1 MADLSAIPPKMM
13 VRVELLA
20 EDLLELEVREFLFSY
35 CSTAETPSATVNQ
48 GNLEIEMTYADW
60 ELALAGLTKRIV
72 SQLTD
77 DGGLPKE
84 ALCRLKNAIGNT
96 LIGLQEERI
105 QRLYQGES

>member
-1 MADLSAIPPKMM
+1 MADLSAIPPELM
-13 VRVELLA
+13 VRIELLA
-20 EDLLELEVREFLFSY
+20 EDLLELREFLFSD
-35 CSTAETPSATVNQ
+35 CSTTAPSVTVNQ
-48 GNLEIEMTYADW
+48 GNVDVEMTYADW
-60 ELALAGLTKRIV
+60 TSALEGLTKRIV

-84 ALCRLKNAIGNT
+84 ALWRLKNAIGNT